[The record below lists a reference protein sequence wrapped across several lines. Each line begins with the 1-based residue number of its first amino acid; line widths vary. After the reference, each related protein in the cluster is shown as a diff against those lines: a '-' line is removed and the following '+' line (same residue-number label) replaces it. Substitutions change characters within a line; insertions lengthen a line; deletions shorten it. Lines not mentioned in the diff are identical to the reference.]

1 MSEYKIMYRLDCEK
15 IKGVAKGTKVIYYHC
30 NKHDIIPAFDYL
42 EKRNIEAIKVSY
54 EEYMFCYKYL
64 RKQPKQI
71 IEYFLQNGIDKTK
84 ELLYS

>member
-1 MSEYKIMYRLDCEK
+1 MNEYKIIYRLEKEK
-15 IKGVAKGTKVIYYHC
+15 IAGLPKGTKVIYYHC

-64 RKQPKQI
+64 RKQSKQI

-84 ELLYS
+84 KLLYS